1 MPEKIKLD
9 EHSLKKTF
17 LINGDIS
24 HPETTQ
30 EISAIMPKADYISL
44 FNILHC
50 EAPAELMKNALKLLK
65 VSGKVGI
72 VHWIQGETPR
82 GPSLAIRPNPE
93 TIIQWGI
100 DIGLVLEKQ
109 VQLPPYHFGLLFEK
123 QPLK

>member
-24 HPETTQ
+24 QSETTKK
-30 EISAIMPKADYISL
+30 ISAIMPKVDYISL

-72 VHWIQGETPR
+72 VHWIQGEKPR

-100 DIGLVLEKQ
+100 DIGLVLEKTSATTP
-109 VQLPPYHFGLLFEK
+109 VLH
-123 QPLK
+123 PL